1 MTTRR
6 ELMQAALGVL
16 ALGAAGACSRTA
28 TPPEDRSLDILV
40 LGGTG
45 FLGPH
50 QIEPALARGH
60 RVTMFNR
67 GVTAAGLYGNRVETL
82 IGNRDDR
89 IDQGLKALAGSRRWD
104 IVIDNSGFVGRHVR
118 DSAELLRGRVGR
130 YLFVSTISAYERLEE
145 GGTISEDSPLSHAAD
160 PDDEL
165 SGYGPMKAVC
175 DRTVSE
181 VFGGDAIIVR
191 PTYIVG
197 PRDETDRF
205 TYWIDRM
212 ARGGEVLG
220 PPDPAKQFQ
229 WIDARDLG
237 AWMIAMAEQGTTGVF
252 NAAARP
258 LPWSDILT
266 TLATAGGQAAQVIP
280 ATVEILDELGI
291 DQPLVLSD
299 LPQWFIT
306 TAAAEAAGLVTR
318 PLADTAKATLD
329 WWRSQPAER
338 RARTGW
344 LTPERERHALDLLR
358 SAGRNRPANPA

>member
-1 MTTRR
+1 MR
-6 ELMQAALGVL
+6 AALGVL
-16 ALGAAGACSRTA
+16 ALGATAACSRTA
-28 TPPEDRSLDILV
+28 TPTADRRLDILV

-67 GVTAAGLYGNRVETL
+67 GITAAGLYGERVETL
-82 IGNRDDR
+82 IGNRDSEVG
-89 IDQGLKALAGSRRWD
+89 QGLKALAGTRRWD

-118 DSAELLRGRVGR
+118 DSAELLHGRVGR
-130 YLFVSTISAYERLEE
+130 YLFVSTISAYDLLEE
-145 GGTISEDSPLSHAAD
+145 GGTFSEDSPLSRAAD

-175 DRTVSE
+175 DRTVRDIY
-181 VFGGDAIIVR
+181 GPDAIVVR

-205 TYWIDRM
+205 TYWVERM

-229 WIDARDLG
+229 WIDVRDLG
-237 AWMIAMAEQGTTGVF
+237 AWMITMAEQGTSGVF
-252 NAAARP
+252 NAASRP
-258 LPWSDILT
+258 VPWSNILNV
-266 TLATAGGQAAQVIP
+266 LATAGGQDARVTP
-280 ATVEILDELGI
+280 ATLERLDELGI
-291 DQPLVLSD
+291 DQPLVFAD

-306 TAAAEAAGLVTR
+306 TAAAEAAGLAIR
-318 PLADTAKATLD
+318 PLADTAQGTLE

-338 RARTGW
+338 RAKAGW
-344 LTPERERHALDLLR
+344 LTPDRERQALDLLR
-358 SAGRNRPANPA
+358 SVERNRPANPA

>member
-1 MTTRR
+1 
-6 ELMQAALGVL
+6 MQAALGVL
-16 ALGAAGACSRTA
+16 ALGASGACSRTSI
-28 TPPEDRSLDILV
+28 PPADPLDILV

-67 GVTAAGLYGNRVETL
+67 GITAAGRYGNRVETL
-82 IGNRDDR
+82 VGNRDDR
-89 IDQGLKALAGSRRWD
+89 VDQGLKSLAGTRRWD

-118 DSAELLRGRVGR
+118 DSAELLHGRVGR
-130 YLFVSTISAYERLEE
+130 YLFVSTISAYDLLEE
-145 GGTISEDSPLSHAAD
+145 GGTFGEASPLSRAAD

-175 DRTVSE
+175 DRTVREIYGS
-181 VFGGDAIIVR
+181 DAIVVR

-197 PRDETDRF
+197 PRDDTDRF

-220 PPDPAKQFQ
+220 PPDPVKQFQ
-229 WIDARDLG
+229 WIDVRDLG
-237 AWMIAMAEQGTTGVF
+237 SWMIDMAERGTTGVF
-252 NAAARP
+252 NAASRP
-258 LPWSDILT
+258 MAWGDILQA
-266 TLATAGGQAAQVIP
+266 LAAASGQAAQVRA
-280 ATVEILDELGI
+280 ATVELLDELAI

-306 TAAAEAAGLVTR
+306 TAAAEEAGLAIR

-338 RARTGW
+338 HAKTGW
-344 LTPERERHALDLLR
+344 LTPERERLALDRL
-358 SAGRNRPANPA
+358 SGAGPDRAAAA

>member
-1 MTTRR
+1 MERR
-6 ELMQAALGVL
+6 TLIKWTLG
-16 ALGAAGACSRTA
+16 AMAAGAVGAARFVAGPPA
-28 TPPEDRSLDILV
+28 TKPLDILV

-60 RVTMFNR
+60 RVTLFNR
-67 GVTAAGLYGNRVETL
+67 GVTAAGLYGDRVETL

-89 IDQGLKALAGSRRWD
+89 VDQGLKALAGTRRWD

-118 DSAELLRGRVGR
+118 DSAELLHGRVGR
-130 YLFVSTISAYERLEE
+130 YLFVSTISAYDLLEE
-145 GGTISEDSPLSHAAD
+145 GGTFSEESPLSRAAA

-175 DRTVSE
+175 DRVVRE
-181 VFGGDAIIVR
+181 VYGDSAIIVR

-229 WIDARDLG
+229 WIDVRDLG
-237 AWMIAMAEQGTTGVF
+237 DWMLRMAEQGTTGVF
-252 NAAARP
+252 NAASRP
-258 LPWSDILT
+258 MAWGDILS
-266 TLATAGGQAAQVIP
+266 TLATASGQVPHVHAA
-280 ATVEILDELGI
+280 TLKLLDELGI

-299 LPQWFIT
+299 LEQWFIS
-306 TAAAEAAGLVTR
+306 TAAAEAAGLTIR
-318 PLADTAKATLD
+318 PLAETAAATLE
-329 WWRSQPAER
+329 WWRAQPAER
-338 RARTGW
+338 HAKTGW
-344 LTPERERHALDLLR
+344 LTPERERQAIETLSR
-358 SAGRNRPANPA
+358 A

>member
-1 MTTRR
+1 MQRR
-6 ELMQAALGVL
+6 TLVKWALGAMAV
-16 ALGAAGACSRTA
+16 GAAGAARFAAVQPSP
-28 TPPEDRSLDILV
+28 TPLDILV

-67 GVTAAGLYGNRVETL
+67 GITAAGLYGNRVETL
-82 IGNRDDR
+82 VGNRDDR
-89 IDQGLKALAGSRRWD
+89 IDQGLTSLAGSRRWD

-118 DSAELLRGRVGR
+118 DSAELLHGRVGR
-130 YLFVSTISAYERLEE
+130 YLFVSTMSAYDLLEE
-145 GGTISEDSPLSHAAD
+145 GGTFSEDSPLSRAAE

-175 DRTVSE
+175 DRTVREIYGS
-181 VFGGDAIIVR
+181 DAIIVR

-205 TYWIDRM
+205 TYWVDRM
-212 ARGGEVLG
+212 ARGGDVLG

-229 WIDARDLG
+229 WIDVRDLG
-237 AWMIAMAEQGTTGVF
+237 GWMIDMAERGTTGVF
-252 NAAARP
+252 NAASRP
-258 LPWSDILT
+258 MAWGDILQA
-266 TLATAGGQAAQVIP
+266 LAAASGQQAAQVRA
-280 ATVEILDELGI
+280 ATVELLDELGI

-299 LPQWFIT
+299 LPQWFIA
-306 TAAAEAAGLVTR
+306 TAAAEAAGLATR

-338 RARTGW
+338 HAKTGW
-344 LTPERERHALDLLR
+344 LTPERERLALDRL
-358 SAGRNRPANPA
+358 SGAGPDRAAAA

>member
-1 MTTRR
+1 M
-6 ELMQAALGVL
+6 MLGV
-16 ALGAAGACSRTA
+16 AGISPRAAAPRAGK
-28 TPPEDRSLDILV
+28 PLDILV

-67 GVTAAGLYGNRVETL
+67 GVTAASLYGDRVETL

-89 IDQGLKALAGSRRWD
+89 VDQGLKSLAGTRRWD

-118 DSAELLRGRVGR
+118 DSAELLHGRVGR
-130 YLFVSTISAYERLEE
+130 YLFVSTISAYDLLED
-145 GGTISEDSPLSHAAD
+145 GGTFNEDSPLSRAAA

-175 DRTVSE
+175 DRLVRE
-181 VFGGDAIIVR
+181 VYGSSAVIVR

-229 WIDARDLG
+229 WIDVRDLG
-237 AWMIAMAEQGTTGVF
+237 NWMINLAEQGTTGVF
-252 NAAARP
+252 NAASKP
-258 LPWSDILT
+258 VPWGDILSA
-266 TLATAGGQAAQVIP
+266 LAVAGGKTAHVHA
-280 ATVEILDELGI
+280 ATVELLDELGI

-299 LPQWFIT
+299 LPQWFIA
-306 TAAAEAAGLVTR
+306 TAAAESAGLAIR
-318 PLADTAKATLD
+318 PLTETAVATLE
-329 WWRSQPAER
+329 WWRGQPAER
-338 RARTGW
+338 HAKTGW
-344 LTPERERHALDLLR
+344 LTPERERQALAML
-358 SAGRNRPANPA
+358 AGSRA

>member
-1 MTTRR
+1 MERR
-6 ELMQAALGVL
+6 TLIKWG
-16 ALGAAGACSRTA
+16 LGAMAVGAVGAARFA
-28 TPPEDRSLDILV
+28 TKPAVAKPLDILV

-67 GVTAAGLYGNRVETL
+67 GVTEPGLYGDRVEVL
-82 IGNRDDR
+82 IGNRDNR
-89 IDQGLKALAGSRRWD
+89 VDQGLKALAGTRRWD

-118 DSAELLRGRVGR
+118 DSAELLHGRVGR
-130 YLFVSTISAYERLEE
+130 YLFVSTISAYDLLEE
-145 GGTISEDSPLSHAAD
+145 GGTFTEDSPLSQAAA

-165 SGYGPMKAVC
+165 SGYGQMKAVC
-175 DRTVSE
+175 DRVVRE
-181 VFGGDAIIVR
+181 IYGNAALIVR

-229 WIDARDLG
+229 WIDVRDLG
-237 AWMIAMAEQGTTGVF
+237 DWMIRLAEQGTTGVF
-252 NAAARP
+252 NAASRP
-258 LPWSDILT
+258 MAWGDILN
-266 TLATAGGQAAQVIP
+266 TLAGAGGQPAHLHAATLEV
-280 ATVEILDELGI
+280 LDELGI

-299 LPQWFIT
+299 LAQWFIG
-306 TAAAEAAGLVTR
+306 TAAAEAAGLTIR
-318 PLADTAKATLD
+318 PLADTAAATLA
-329 WWRSQPAER
+329 WWRAQSAER
-338 RARTGW
+338 HAKTGW
-344 LTPERERHALDLLR
+344 LTPEREREAIERLSR
-358 SAGRNRPANPA
+358 VPA